1 MMALE
6 VGPRDDLVLPFDC
19 PYCPPDEFGGDHE
32 IVEMRRW
39 TGDGEPD
46 TGEGEWVHFF
56 ACATCERDLTNDLA
70 GATGAAVQREEH
82 RRGRG

>member
-19 PYCPPDEFGGDHE
+19 PYCPPDEFSGDHE

-39 TGDGEPD
+39 VGDDAEVN
-46 TGEGEWVHFF
+46 GEWVHFF

-70 GATGAAVQREEH
+70 SETGAAVAREEH